1 MRVLRKFS
9 IFFVLFCVQ
18 LFILFCFISFEN
30 SFVVGFI
37 IFTCI
42 RRWASYILNLFWLWQ
57 TGYDFGVRQ

>member
-30 SFVVGFI
+30 SFVVGVI
-37 IFTCI
+37 IFTGI
-42 RRWASYILNLFWLWQ
+42 RRWASYI
-57 TGYDFGVRQ
+57 